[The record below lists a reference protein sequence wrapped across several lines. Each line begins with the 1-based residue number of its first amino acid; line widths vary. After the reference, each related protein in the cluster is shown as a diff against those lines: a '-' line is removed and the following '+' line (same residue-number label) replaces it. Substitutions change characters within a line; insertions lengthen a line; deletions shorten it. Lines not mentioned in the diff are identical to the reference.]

1 MIAFEIN
8 EASSEGYAAQ
18 INAEARRLR
27 HTIEH
32 LHNLGERIWGLTPWT
47 AAVLFGHYE
56 AGPSL
61 VGGKD
66 MESDMRKLIEHL
78 EDAQARMEAVNAYRL
93 PKRLQAG

>member
-8 EASSEGYAAQ
+8 EASGEDYADQ
-18 INAEARRLR
+18 INGEARRLR

-32 LHNLGERIWGLTPWT
+32 LHNLGERLWGLTPWM
-47 AAVLFGHYE
+47 AAVLFGHYV
-56 AGPSL
+56 AGPSM

-66 MESDMRKLIEHL
+66 QESDMRKLIEQL
-78 EDAQARMEAVNAYRL
+78 EDAKARMKAVNAYRL